1 MTIEE
6 GLKKLD
12 ALQRKLC
19 AYNHAAGLI
28 YYDGATTA
36 PKGSAANR
44 GESLAILGEETYKL
58 STGEE
63 TGALLDFLYENRA
76 ALDEAHNRM
85 VELMRKSLVELRA
98 IPMDEYTA
106 YQRLV
111 TESED
116 VWHTAKETNNY
127 AIFAPYIDKIV
138 AALKKQAGYIAPD
151 KDPYD
156 HWLNTYEEG
165 LDRNTC
171 DQFFETLR
179 ARLMPLVKAVCD
191 AQPADDHC
199 LHGDFPIE
207 KQRELSDYL
216 MNLIGL
222 DRAHCGIGETEHPF
236 TTSFTKYDARITTR
250 YERENFASSMYSVI
264 HEGGHALYDTHPAD
278 EFAYTVLGGGV
289 SMGIHESQSRFY
301 ENLLGRSR
309 AFIGHVAPRLRAL
322 FPSLNGVDD
331 ETLYRAINKSQP
343 SLIRTEADELTYCL
357 HVMVR
362 YELEKKLFS
371 GELTAKD
378 LPAAWNAL
386 YKEYLGVDVPS
397 DREGVLQDSHWSGG
411 AFGYFPSYALGSAYG
426 AQLLEKMK
434 ETIDVNACLEKG
446 DFAPINA
453 WLEDKIW
460 RFGSL
465 YKPGE
470 LFEKAAGA
478 KFNPDYYVNYLT
490 EKYSPKA

>member
-6 GLKKLD
+6 GLNRLD
-12 ALQRKLC
+12 TLQRKLC

-44 GESLAILGEETYKL
+44 GESLAILGEEAYKL

-63 TGALLDFLYENRA
+63 TGALLDFLHENRQS
-76 ALDEAHNRM
+76 LDEAHNRI

-98 IPMDEYTA
+98 IPVDEYTA

-111 TESED
+111 TEAED
-116 VWHTAKETNNY
+116 VWHTAKETDNY
-127 AIFAPYIDKIV
+127 AMFAPYIDKIV
-138 AALKKQAGYIAPD
+138 AALKKQAAYIAPD
-151 KDPYD
+151 KNPYD
-156 HWLNTYEEG
+156 YWLNSYEEG
-165 LDRNTC
+165 LDCATC

-191 AQPADDHC
+191 AEPVDDHC

-216 MNLIGL
+216 MALIGL

-236 TTSFTKYDARITTR
+236 TTSFTKYDARITTH

-309 AFIGHVAPRLRAL
+309 AFIGHIAPRLREL
-322 FPSLNGVDD
+322 FPSLNDVDD
-331 ETLYRAINKSQP
+331 ETLYKAINKSQP

-386 YKEYLGVDVPS
+386 YKEYLGIDVLT
-397 DREGVLQDSHWSGG
+397 DREGVLQDSHWAGG

-434 ETIDVNACLEKG
+434 ETVDVDACMEKG

-453 WLEDKIW
+453 WLEDRIW
-460 RFGSL
+460 RFGSI

-470 LFEKAAGA
+470 LFEKAVGA
-478 KFNPDYYVNYLT
+478 RFNPDYYVNYLT
-490 EKYSPKA
+490 EKYSPRA

>member
-6 GLKKLD
+6 GLNRLD
-12 ALQRKLC
+12 TLQRKLC

-44 GESLAILGEETYKL
+44 GESLAILGEEAYKL

-63 TGALLDFLYENRA
+63 TGALLDFLHENRQS
-76 ALDEAHNRM
+76 LDEAHNRI

-98 IPMDEYTA
+98 IPVDEYTA

-111 TESED
+111 TEAED
-116 VWHTAKETNNY
+116 VWHTAKETDNY
-127 AIFAPYIDKIV
+127 AMFAPYIDKIV
-138 AALKKQAGYIAPD
+138 AALKKQAAYIAPD
-151 KDPYD
+151 KNPYD
-156 HWLNTYEEG
+156 YWLNSYEEG
-165 LDRNTC
+165 LDCATC

-191 AQPADDHC
+191 AEPVDDHC

-216 MNLIGL
+216 MALIGL

-236 TTSFTKYDARITTR
+236 TTSFTKYDARITTH

-309 AFIGHVAPRLRAL
+309 AFIGHIAPRLREL
-322 FPSLNGVDD
+322 FPSLNDVDD
-331 ETLYRAINKSQP
+331 ETLYKAINKSQP

-386 YKEYLGVDVPS
+386 YKEYLGIDVLT
-397 DREGVLQDSHWSGG
+397 DREGVLQDSHWAGG

-434 ETIDVNACLEKG
+434 ETVDVDACMEKG

-453 WLEDKIW
+453 WLEDRIW

-470 LFEKAAGA
+470 LFEKAVGA
-478 KFNPDYYVNYLT
+478 RFNPDYYVNYLT
-490 EKYSPKA
+490 EKYSPRA

>member
-6 GLKKLD
+6 GLNKLD
-12 ALQRKLC
+12 TLQRKLC

-76 ALDEAHNRM
+76 SLDEAHNRM

-127 AIFAPYIDKIV
+127 AIFAPYIDKII
-138 AALKKQAGYIAPD
+138 AALKKQAAYIAPD

-156 HWLNTYEEG
+156 YWLNNYEEG
-165 LDRNTC
+165 LDRKTC

-191 AQPADDHC
+191 AEPVDDSC

-216 MNLIGL
+216 MALIGL

-278 EFAYTVLGGGV
+278 EIAYTVLGGGV

-309 AFIGHVAPRLRAL
+309 AFIGHVAPKLREL
-322 FPSLNGVDD
+322 FPNLNDVDD
-331 ETLYRAINKSQP
+331 ETLYKAINKSQP

-386 YKEYLGVDVPS
+386 YKEYLGIDVPT

-411 AFGYFPSYALGSAYG
+411 SFGYFPSYALGSAYG

-434 ETIDVNACLEKG
+434 ETVDVDACLEKG